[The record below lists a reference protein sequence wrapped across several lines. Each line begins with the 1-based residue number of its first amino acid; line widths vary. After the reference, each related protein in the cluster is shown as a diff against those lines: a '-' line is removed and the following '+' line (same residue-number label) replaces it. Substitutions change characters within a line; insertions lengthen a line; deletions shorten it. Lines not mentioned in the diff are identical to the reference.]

1 MTLDRTQV
9 IAKIQSILKLQEG
22 TSFDGEADNAA
33 KMIDMLCKKYGV
45 TIDEATE
52 VQVEDE
58 VFLKFKKMNVAYV
71 TLLNAIASFYDAKAY
86 LKTDVNGNKSI
97 QVIGSEAQ
105 QIQVKIYF
113 DYLVEC
119 MEKETETAH
128 KAEKILSQLNG
139 TKLSRSFKINFR
151 KGFAEMVMNRLY
163 DKKKEEG
170 RVHEH
175 KEVVSK
181 ALAKR
186 RFNTSRRMN
195 GASGYGGNAG
205 ASAGGSV
212 SLNRQASG
220 ASQKQL
226 VGV

>member
-1 MTLDRTQV
+1 MDRKQV
-9 IAKIQSILKLQEG
+9 IEKIQAILKLQEG
-22 TSFDGEADNAA
+22 TTFDGEADNAA

-58 VFLKFKKMNVAYV
+58 IFLKFKKINVAYA
-71 TLLNAIASFYDAKAY
+71 TLLNAIAYFYDAKAY
-86 LKTDVNGNKSI
+86 LKTDVNGNKTI

-105 QIQVKIYF
+105 QIQVRIYF
-113 DYLVEC
+113 DYLVDC

-128 KAEKILSQLNG
+128 KAEKIIAQLQG
-139 TKLSRSFKINFR
+139 HSLSRSFKTNFR
-151 KGFAEMVMNRLY
+151 KGFAEHVMNRLQ
-163 DKKKEEG
+163 DKKKQEG

-175 KEVVSK
+175 KAVTDK
-181 ALAKR
+181 ALSTR

-220 ASQKQL
+220 ASQKSL
-226 VGV
+226 CGV

>member
-1 MTLDRTQV
+1 MDRKQV
-9 IAKIQSILKLQEG
+9 IEKIQAILKLQEG
-22 TSFDGEADNAA
+22 TTFDGEADNAA

-52 VQVEDE
+52 VQVDDE
-58 VFLKFKKMNVAYV
+58 VFLKFKKNNVAYA
-71 TLLNAIASFYDAKAY
+71 TLLNAIAYFYDAKAY
-86 LKTDVNGNKSI
+86 LKTDVNGNKTI

-105 QIQVKIYF
+105 QIQVRIYF
-113 DYLVEC
+113 DYLVDC

-128 KAEKILSQLNG
+128 KAEKIIAQLQGN
-139 TKLSRSFKINFR
+139 TLSRSFKTNFR
-151 KGFAEMVMNRLY
+151 KGFAEQVMNRLQ
-163 DKKKEEG
+163 DKKKQEG

-175 KEVVSK
+175 KAVTDK
-181 ALAKR
+181 ALSTR

-220 ASQKQL
+220 ASQKAL
-226 VGV
+226 SGV

>member
-1 MTLDRTQV
+1 
-9 IAKIQSILKLQEG
+9 
-22 TSFDGEADNAA
+22 
-33 KMIDMLCKKYGV
+33 MICCAKKYGV

-58 VFLKFKKMNVAYV
+58 IFLKFKKINVAYA
-71 TLLNAIASFYDAKAY
+71 TLLNAIAYFYDAKAY
-86 LKTDVNGNKSI
+86 LKTDVNGNKTI

-105 QIQVKIYF
+105 QIQVRIYF
-113 DYLVEC
+113 DYLVDC

-128 KAEKILSQLNG
+128 KAEKIIAQLQGN
-139 TKLSRSFKINFR
+139 TSLAVSKTNFR
-151 KGFAEMVMNRLY
+151 KGFAEQVMNRLQ
-163 DKKKEEG
+163 DKKKQEG

-175 KEVVSK
+175 KAVTDK
-181 ALAKR
+181 ALSTR

-220 ASQKQL
+220 ASQKSL
-226 VGV
+226 CGV